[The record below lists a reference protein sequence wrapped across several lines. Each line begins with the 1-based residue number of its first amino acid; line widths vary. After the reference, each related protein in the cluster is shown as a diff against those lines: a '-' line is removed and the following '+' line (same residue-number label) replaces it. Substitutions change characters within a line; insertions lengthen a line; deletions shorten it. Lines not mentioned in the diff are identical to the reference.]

1 MPIEIH
7 DHSRD
12 ATGPAESIPDTD
24 LGTTTGC
31 IARVIPGRTET
42 GVPGMNKTSRPR
54 RTLPEGISLAR
65 LRGKVE
71 LTRHTREALYHLTI
85 VAAGMVAFVRVRFAA
100 QILATLP
107 EIEAEFKK
115 DLVRLRAIVQDA
127 AISRELW
134 LRSRY
139 GTWRFFRI
147 TETGLVEIDRN
158 GQVFFEAGDP
168 DSGPVTG

>member
-1 MPIEIH
+1 M
-7 DHSRD
+7 
-12 ATGPAESIPDTD
+12 
-24 LGTTTGC
+24 
-31 IARVIPGRTET
+31 PGREYTWHEPGNNHRVHRPGHSGENGD
-42 GVPGMNKTSRPR
+42 GVHAMNKTPRPR
-54 RTLPEGISLAR
+54 RALPDGISLAR

-71 LTRHTREALYHLTI
+71 LTLHNREALYHFTI

-134 LRSRY
+134 LRSRH
-139 GTWRFFRI
+139 GTWRFFRV
-147 TETGLVEIDRN
+147 TADGLVEIGRD
-158 GQVFFEAGDP
+158 GQVFPDVGGTAGQA
-168 DSGPVTG
+168 GR